1 MLRLSH
7 ALWTF
12 VSISSLHALAAPEN
26 APAPLHLTT
35 PDLELIGVP
44 AGTFQMGSDEK
55 DPDRFP
61 AELKVTTV
69 TISQPFW
76 LGKTEVTRAQWEAV
90 MGAVTEPTFLG
101 SPKDL
106 KELAGDLPMADVT
119 WSRALAFCDK
129 ITRNEREAGRLKAGY
144 VFSLPSEAQ
153 WEYACRAGSSGLVP
167 ATTEARD
174 ASIWYMK
181 TAGPW
186 TYSMGARLN
195 PVAKKKANGW
205 GFYDMLGNVREWV
218 LDPAAPYPG
227 GNVTDPL
234 PVKSIFPGKQQKEE
248 IELRIMRGG
257 CWIDGERG
265 TRAAA
270 RDWADPAK
278 YGAPPAPKPDGKPGS
293 DFRGGTVGFR
303 LALIPEKMRATVE
316 PLVRT
321 LATPPAAA
329 TTP

>member
-1 MLRLSH
+1 MPRLSH
-7 ALWTF
+7 VLWTV
-12 VSISSLHALAAPEN
+12 VSISSLSASAAED
-26 APAPLHLTT
+26 APAPLHLTA
-35 PDLELIGVP
+35 PGLELIGVSG
-44 AGTFQMGSDEK
+44 GTFRMGSDDK
-55 DPDRFP
+55 DPERFP
-61 AELKVTTV
+61 SELKATVV

-76 LGKTEVTRAQWEAV
+76 LGKTEVTRSQWEAV
-90 MGAVTEPTFLG
+90 MGPIAGPTFIG
-101 SPKDL
+101 SPKDT

-119 WSRALAFCDK
+119 WGQAISFCDK
-129 ITRNEREAGRLKAGY
+129 LTQRERDAGRLKPGY

-153 WEYACRAGSSGLVP
+153 WEYACRAGSAGLVP
-167 ATTEARD
+167 ASTTERD

-195 PVAKKKANGW
+195 PVGKKKANAW
-205 GFYDMLGNVREWV
+205 GFFDMLGNVREWV
-218 LDPAAPYPG
+218 LDPAAPYSG
-227 GNVTDPL
+227 GTATDPL
-234 PVKSIFPGKQQKEE
+234 PLKSVFPGKKQKEE
-248 IELRIMRGG
+248 IELRVMRGG

-278 YGAPPAPKPDGKPGS
+278 YAAAPGKKPDGKPGS

-303 LALIPEKMRATVE
+303 LALVPEKMRGAVE

-321 LATPPAAA
+321 LSAPPAAPA
-329 TTP
+329 NP